1 MADFKVKNGLQAKRY
16 LQTTTAISNAA
27 LTVTYRVTVAN
38 PGSGNKYY
46 IDGVLQTS
54 ITLYEGV
61 TYIFDQSDSTNA
73 SHPLRFSETANGTHA
88 SGSAYTT
95 GVTTGGTPGSAG
107 SFTQIVVA
115 SGAPTL
121 YTYCTNHSLMGFTTT
136 TVASLVVD
144 LNKGNNFSITPSG
157 NQTFAF
163 TNPPATGKAQAF
175 SIEVTGG
182 SNGMSD
188 IFSTTLYTGN
198 NGANVIN
205 NGLNLSGDG
214 GLVWTKVRSNA
225 YNHHLFDTARGT
237 LKRLRSDS
245 REAESSTNN
254 SVTSF
259 NNNGFTVNNSS
270 EVNNGGW
277 TYVSWAWKKASN
289 FFDIVTYTGN
299 GSVRNIS
306 HNLGSVPG
314 MIIVKCTS
322 AGSSYWTV
330 YHRALDASSPEDK
343 YVYLDSTNAVGDF
356 AAYWNDTA
364 PTSSVFTL
372 GAGNGDDTN
381 ADGETYVAYL
391 FAHNSESVN
400 CGTYTGNGSA
410 TGPVVTTGFQPQWL
424 MFKCTSNADDWV
436 IVDAQRGIDP
446 AGNDIFLKPNTTGA
460 DYGFL
465 DAISVSSTGFNV
477 TGTDNVVNGS
487 GRTYI
492 YMAIAANAAGS
503 LTWPTEVKYPAG
515 TAPTSPSLGKKDTFN
530 FMTVDGG
537 TSYLGKKA
545 VEGLS

>member
-46 IDGVLQTS
+46 IDGALLTS
-54 ITLYEGV
+54 LTLYEGV

-121 YTYCTNHSLMGFTTT
+121 YTYCTNHSNMGFTTT

-188 IFSTTLYTGN
+188 IFSTTLYTGT
-198 NGANVIN
+198 GSSLAIN
-205 NGLNLSGDG
+205 NGINLASDG
-214 GLVWTKVRSNA
+214 GLVWTKRRSSANSNWFLDSVRGGNQILRSN
-225 YNHHLFDTARGT
+225 TAEGQFT
-237 LKRLRSDS
+237 
-245 REAESSTNN
+245 SSGLEI
-254 SVTSF
+254 TSF
-259 NNNGFTVNNSS
+259 NSNGYTLGTAGDINSS
-270 EVNNGGW
+270 SQND
-277 TYVSWAWKKASN
+277 VSWTWKKTAN
-289 FFDIVTYTGN
+289 FFDIVTYTGT
-299 GSVRNIS
+299 GSAQNIS

-322 AGSSYWTV
+322 HASLDWLV
-330 YHRALDASSPEDK
+330 YHRGADGSAPED
-343 YVYLDSTNAVGDF
+343 YGFLLNGNYARQDSSG
-356 AAYWNDTA
+356 YWNDTA
-364 PTSSVFTL
+364 PTSSVFSVGTN
-372 GAGNGDDTN
+372 GNVNTN
-381 ADGETYVAYL
+381 GNSYVAYL
-391 FAHNSESVN
+391 FAHNSTSIS
-400 CGTYTGNGSA
+400 CGSYTGNGSA

-477 TGTDNVVNGS
+477 TGTDNVVNGN

-515 TAPTSPSLGKKDTFN
+515 TAPTSPALGKKDIFN

>member
-46 IDGVLQTS
+46 IDGALLTS
-54 ITLYEGV
+54 LTLYEGV

-107 SFTQIVVA
+107 SFTKIVVA

-121 YTYCTNHSLMGFTTT
+121 YTYCTNHSNMGFTTT

-188 IFSTTLYTGN
+188 LFSTTLYTGTGSN
-198 NGANVIN
+198 LEIN
-205 NGLNLSGDG
+205 NNIDLNGDG
-214 GLVWTKVRSNA
+214 GLVWVKRRDGGDPHWLV
-225 YNHHLFDTARGT
+225 DTARGLNKSLQSNSANAENT
-237 LKRLRSDS
+237 GTGQIVSFDSD
-245 REAESSTNN
+245 
-254 SVTSF
+254 
-259 NNNGFTVNNSS
+259 GFTVGNS
-270 EVNNGGW
+270 NQGQNYNGLS
-277 TYVSWAWKKASN
+277 YVSWAWKKQSN

-299 GSVRNIS
+299 NANQTIN

-314 MIIVKCTS
+314 MVIVKRLND
-322 AGSSYWTV
+322 AGNWGV
-330 YHRALDASSPEDK
+330 KHRSIGNNFGVFLNLNHAAAQN
-343 YVYLDSTNAVGDF
+343 ST
-356 AAYWNDTA
+356 YWNNTA
-364 PTSSVFTL
+364 PTSTQFTVGTTHSV
-372 GAGNGDDTN
+372 AS
-381 ADGETYVAYL
+381 APYVAYL
-391 FAHNSESVN
+391 FGHNSTSIN

-410 TGPVVTTGFQPQWL
+410 AGPVVTTGFQPQWL

-477 TGTDNVVNGS
+477 TGTDNVVNGN

-492 YMAIAANAAGS
+492 YMAVAANAAGS

-515 TAPTSPSLGKKDTFN
+515 TAPTSPALGKKDIFN

>member
-121 YTYCTNHSLMGFTTT
+121 YTYCTNHSNMGFTTT

-198 NGANVIN
+198 AGTQTIT
-205 NGLNLSGDG
+205 NGLNLSGNG
-214 GLVWTKVRSNA
+214 GLVWTKSRTNGAHHELTDTVRGGGSNGNAIRSNGTEGNTA
-225 YNHHLFDTARGT
+225 GDLESFTSSGFVLGYNSGDGNA
-237 LKRLRSDS
+237 
-245 REAESSTNN
+245 AQN
-254 SVTSF
+254 
-259 NNNGFTVNNSS
+259 
-270 EVNNGGW
+270 
-277 TYVSWAWKKASN
+277 YVSWAWKKQSN

-299 GSVRNIS
+299 NANQTIN

-314 MIIVKCTS
+314 MVIVKRLND
-322 AGSSYWTV
+322 AGNWGV
-330 YHRALDASSPEDK
+330 KHRSIGNNFGVFLNLNHAAAQN
-343 YVYLDSTNAVGDF
+343 ST
-356 AAYWNDTA
+356 YWNNTA
-364 PTSSVFTL
+364 PTSTQFTVGTTHSVDS
-372 GAGNGDDTN
+372 AP
-381 ADGETYVAYL
+381 YVAYL

>member
-46 IDGVLQTS
+46 IDGALLTS
-54 ITLYEGV
+54 LTLYEGV

-121 YTYCTNHSLMGFTTT
+121 YTYCTNHSNMGFTTT

-188 IFSTTLYTGN
+188 IFSTTLYTGT
-198 NGANVIN
+198 GSSLAIN
-205 NGLNLSGDG
+205 NGINLASDG
-214 GLVWTKVRSNA
+214 GLVWTKRRSSANSNWFLDSVRGGNQILRSN
-225 YNHHLFDTARGT
+225 TAEGQFT
-237 LKRLRSDS
+237 
-245 REAESSTNN
+245 SSGLEI
-254 SVTSF
+254 TSF
-259 NNNGFTVNNSS
+259 NSNGYTLGTAGDINSS
-270 EVNNGGW
+270 SQND
-277 TYVSWAWKKASN
+277 VSWTWKKTAN
-289 FFDIVTYTGN
+289 FFDIVTYTGT
-299 GSVRNIS
+299 GSAQNIS

-322 AGSSYWTV
+322 HASLDWLV
-330 YHRALDASSPEDK
+330 YHRGADGSAPED
-343 YVYLDSTNAVGDF
+343 YGFLLNGNYARQDSSG
-356 AAYWNDTA
+356 YWNDTA
-364 PTSSVFTL
+364 PTSSVFSVGTN
-372 GAGNGDDTN
+372 GNVNTN
-381 ADGETYVAYL
+381 GNSYVAYL
-391 FAHNSESVN
+391 FAHNSTSIS
-400 CGTYTGNGSA
+400 CGSYTGNGSA

-477 TGTDNVVNGS
+477 TGTDNVVNGN

-503 LTWPTEVKYPAG
+503 LTWPTEVKYPSG
-515 TAPTSPSLGKKDTFN
+515 TAPTSPALGKKDIFN